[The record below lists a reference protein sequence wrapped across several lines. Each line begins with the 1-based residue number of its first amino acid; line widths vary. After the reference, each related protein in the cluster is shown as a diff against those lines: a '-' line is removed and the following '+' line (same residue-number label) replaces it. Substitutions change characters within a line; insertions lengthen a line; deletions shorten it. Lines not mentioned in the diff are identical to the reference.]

1 MAYNKNHKR
10 AHTCADC
17 IVCCCF
23 FTSTDDDD
31 NRDENKNCHRAHSTK
46 NYAPPQPLI

>member
-23 FTSTDDDD
+23 FTSTDDD
-31 NRDENKNCHRAHSTK
+31 RDENKNCHRAHSTK